1 MTEKSSVKSYKK
13 MSKKEQKAVNAKKRG
28 SWYGLNPVTRV
39 PPNPKAYSRAKQSAQ
54 TRRQMDY

>member
-1 MTEKSSVKSYKK
+1 MTEKSLVKSYKK

-39 PPNPKAYSRAKQSAQ
+39 PPTLRAYRRAKQSAQ
-54 TRRQMDY
+54 TRRQLDY